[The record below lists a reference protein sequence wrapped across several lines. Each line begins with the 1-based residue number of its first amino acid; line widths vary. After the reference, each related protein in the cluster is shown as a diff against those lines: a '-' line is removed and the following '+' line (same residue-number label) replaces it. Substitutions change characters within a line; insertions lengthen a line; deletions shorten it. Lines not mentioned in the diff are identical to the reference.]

1 MSKKS
6 KEGYK
11 YILVVID
18 LYTKYGWAI
27 PMKDKKQETLAES
40 FELYFDKDNRR
51 PEYIWFDREAGITSK
66 YFKKFAADNHIQL
79 YHTYNE
85 VKSVFAERFIL
96 TVKNIM

>member
-18 LYTKYGWAI
+18 LYTRYGWAI
-27 PMKDKKQETLAES
+27 PMMDKKQETLAEL

-51 PEYIWFDREAGITSK
+51 
-66 YFKKFAADNHIQL
+66 L
-79 YHTYNE
+79 
-85 VKSVFAERFIL
+85 
-96 TVKNIM
+96 NISGLIGKQE